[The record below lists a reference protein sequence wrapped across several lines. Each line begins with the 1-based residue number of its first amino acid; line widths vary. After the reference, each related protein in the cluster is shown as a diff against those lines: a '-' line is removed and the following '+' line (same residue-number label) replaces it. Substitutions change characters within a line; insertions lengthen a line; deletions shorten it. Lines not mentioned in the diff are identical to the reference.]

1 MLKKLLKYDLKWNCK
16 NLIVFYVLAIFF
28 AVVGRGLSEI
38 ENSFI
43 LNIIGKICIGTSI
56 AMIVNAL
63 INNLIRVWVR
73 FSRNVYKDESY
84 LTHTLPVDKKTIFLS
99 KVLSAIITMIITGIV
114 IVLCLAICYYSTEN
128 IEFIKS
134 ALELVASTY
143 NSSVVSLLLVIFAV
157 FCVEMIYLL
166 LSGYLGIII
175 GHQSNKQKTLKSVI
189 YGFLAYYIPQLLT
202 VGILFVVALFSPD
215 VMNLFNTTTTAF
227 DVETIKGILYGGI
240 VIYICYIVICYFVS
254 TKLFEKGVNVD

>member
-1 MLKKLLKYDLKWNCK
+1 MLGKLLKYDLKWNCK
-16 NLIVFYVLAIFF
+16 ALVVFYVLAIFF
-28 AVVGRGLSEI
+28 AIIGRSLTEI
-38 ENSFI
+38 ENSII
-43 LNIIGKICIGTSI
+43 LDIIGKICIGTSI

-73 FSRNVYKDESY
+73 FNRNIYKDESY

-114 IVLCLAICYYSTEN
+114 IVLCLAICYYSIEN

-166 LSGYLGIII
+166 LSGYFGIII
-175 GHQSNKQKTLKSVI
+175 ANKSNKQKTLKSIV

-202 VGILFVVALFSPD
+202 VAILFVAALFNPD
-215 VMNLFNTTTTAF
+215 IMNLFNTTTTAF
-227 DVETIKGILYGGI
+227 DVETVKSIMYGGI
-240 VIYICYIVICYFVS
+240 ALYIGYILICYFVS
-254 TKLFEKGVNVD
+254 TKLFEKGVNVE

>member
-73 FSRNVYKDESY
+73 FSRNVYKDESQA
-84 LTHTLPVDKKTIFLS
+84 HS
-99 KVLSAIITMIITGIV
+99 G
-114 IVLCLAICYYSTEN
+114 TE
-128 IEFIKS
+128 
-134 ALELVASTY
+134 
-143 NSSVVSLLLVIFAV
+143 
-157 FCVEMIYLL
+157 
-166 LSGYLGIII
+166 
-175 GHQSNKQKTLKSVI
+175 
-189 YGFLAYYIPQLLT
+189 
-202 VGILFVVALFSPD
+202 
-215 VMNLFNTTTTAF
+215 
-227 DVETIKGILYGGI
+227 GGARKR
-240 VIYICYIVICYFVS
+240 Y
-254 TKLFEKGVNVD
+254 T